1 MDPDPFSLFLVLF
14 ELQGSLLIQ
23 FTSLVFLLI
32 ASGLISG
39 AEVAFFSLT
48 KEQLESEEEQTSR
61 QMKLTQKLLNEP
73 KRLLATILIANNFI
87 NIAIVL
93 LFSLISEVLFGKIGN
108 PLIVLL
114 IEIGLITFLI
124 LFFGEILP
132 KVYANRN
139 ALKFS
144 KTMASPI
151 YFIDHYVLFFLT
163 LPMSR
168 VTRFMESRLAQKN
181 NEFSIDKLSQAF
193 ELTAEE
199 ETTKEEQRILKGI
212 VNFGNTDT
220 KQVMCPRIDL
230 FALSQDMNMETI
242 TKQILEKG
250 FSRVPVYEESIDKVI
265 GILYTKDLLPY
276 LDQPNFKWHKLIK
289 PPFYVPENKKLD
301 DLLKEFQHK
310 KIHLAVV
317 VDEYGGTSGIITL
330 EDVIEEIVGDISDE
344 FDDEELIYSK
354 LDNST
359 YVFDAK
365 INLKDFFKV
374 IEIEEDEVFE
384 KAKGESESLAGFIL
398 ELAQVLP
405 KMGQVISF
413 NSYQFIIESVDR
425 KRIKRVKVILPK
437 KYD

>member
-1 MDPDPFSLFLVLF
+1 MDPDSASLFFGLF
-14 ELQGSLLIQ
+14 EIHVSFVIQ
-23 FTSLVFLLI
+23 LCSILFLLI

-48 KEQLESEEEQTSR
+48 KEHLESEKEKISR
-61 QMKLTQKLLNEP
+61 QMEITKKLLKQP
-73 KRLLATILIANNFI
+73 KRLLATILITNNFI

-93 LFSLISEVLFGKIGN
+93 LFALIGEILFSSIEN
-108 PLIVLL
+108 QLLILL

-144 KTMASPI
+144 KSMAFPV
-151 YFIDHYVLFFLT
+151 YFIDRYLLFFIT
-163 LPMSR
+163 LPMSK
-168 VTRFMESRLAQKN
+168 VTRFMESRLLQKN
-181 NEFSIDKLSQAF
+181 NEFSIDKISQAL

-230 FALSQDMNMETI
+230 FALSQEMDLETI
-242 TKQILEKG
+242 INQILQRG
-250 FSRVPVYEESIDKVI
+250 FSRVPVYQETIDNVI

-276 LDQPNFKWHKLIK
+276 LDRPNFKWQKLLK

-301 DLLKEFQHK
+301 DLLKEFQNK

-317 VDEYGGTSGIITL
+317 VDEYGGTSGVITL

-354 LDNST
+354 LDNRT

-365 INLKDFFKV
+365 INLKDFYKV
-374 IEIEEDEVFE
+374 IEIDEDEGFE

-398 ELAQVLP
+398 ELSQAFP
-405 KMGQVISF
+405 KIGQVVLY

-425 KRIKRVKVILPK
+425 KRIKRVKVILPQK
-437 KYD
+437 V

>member
-1 MDPDPFSLFLVLF
+1 LDPDPFSLFLALF
-14 ELQGSLLIQ
+14 ELQGPLLIQ

-93 LFSLISEVLFGKIGN
+93 LFALISEVLFGKIGN
-108 PLIVLL
+108 PLIILL

-230 FALSQDMNMETI
+230 FALSQEMNMETI

-276 LDQPNFKWHKLIK
+276 LDQPNFKWQKLIK

-354 LDNST
+354 LDNNT

-365 INLKDFFKV
+365 INLKDFFKI